1 MAWLKESME
10 SEQRVKVK
18 KWTRPIPICGKNTL
32 GRRITRTKALEHLTL
47 GYLETKR
54 MLVELSWVCN
64 VTTFEI
70 LDISGG
76 GIFWRANSCQV
87 EINNS
92 DLTHL
97 IATKSWYRPW
107 IFFIEWLSSLRYHT
121 PSPFVDNDKQLE
133 TLWINEWCPIPVT
146 NNCSSN
152 ISTNSFF
159 RVMPMKPMS
168 WSYLIGA

>member
-1 MAWLKESME
+1 MQFWMAWLKKNME
-10 SEQRVKVK
+10 SEERVKVK
-18 KWTRPIPICGKNTL
+18 KWARPICGKNTR
-32 GRRITRTKALEHLTL
+32 GRIATIEALEHLTL

-54 MLVELSWVCN
+54 MLVELSWVYN
-64 VTTFEI
+64 ITTFEI

-76 GIFWRANSCQV
+76 GILWGANSCQG

-107 IFFIEWLSSLRYHT
+107 IFFIESSLRYHT
-121 PSPFVDNDKQLE
+121 PSPFVDSDKQME
-133 TLWINEWCPIPVT
+133 TLWINEWCQIPVT
-146 NNCSSN
+146 KNCSSN

-159 RVMPMKPMS
+159 SEMLMTPMS